1 MRYIVKEKSSRTSR
15 GVSVAGVL
23 QIIFIVLKLIGVID
37 WSWWVVFLPTIIPAS
52 VILLI
57 LIPLIGI
64 FLAKVLKD

>member
-1 MRYIVKEKSSRTSR
+1 MRYIVKEKSSSTSR
-15 GVSVAGVL
+15 GISVTGVL

-37 WSWWVVFLPTIIPAS
+37 WSWWVVFLPTIIPAGAF
-52 VILLI
+52 LLI